1 MSTWTC
7 SPGGRDGDQYHDRA
21 ITNRGR
27 PDLTPTQWWDENGI
41 WQDGATMT
49 RRPDGRFDV
58 FLSKFSTQADR
69 TDNDGHPA

>member
-1 MSTWTC
+1 M
-7 SPGGRDGDQYHDRA
+7 
-21 ITNRGR
+21 TNRGR